1 MPKMSENKFRQ
12 SNDELL
18 ARVEHGDKDAKDKLV
33 ENNIGLVRSV
43 VRRFLGRGHEA
54 EDLFQIGCIGLIK
67 AVDRFDRSV
76 GVAFSTYAVPMII
89 GEIKRFIRDDGIIK
103 VSRAYK
109 DISAK
114 AAGVRERLVTE
125 TGDEPTV
132 ARIAE
137 ELGITSEELS
147 AALEAVVRPE
157 SIYAGRDDGKSET
170 KTLADKLE
178 CDIDYEEKIEN
189 RIMLSEA
196 FDGIEERE
204 KLIIYMRY
212 FKQRTQSEIAA
223 RLGISQVQV
232 SRIEK
237 KVLLKMREKLTS

>member
-1 MPKMSENKFRQ
+1 MNKYRR
-12 SNDELL
+12 SNEELL
-18 ARVEHGDKDAKDKLV
+18 IRIENGDKKAKEEII
-33 ENNIGLVRSV
+33 ENNVGLVRSV
-43 VRRFLGRGHEA
+43 IKRFSGRGHEA

-67 AVDRFDRSV
+67 AVDKFDRSFD
-76 GVAFSTYAVPMII
+76 VAFSTYAVPMII

-114 AAGVRERLVTE
+114 AAAVRERLMSE
-125 TGDEPTV
+125 SGNEPTLSQ
-132 ARIAE
+132 IAD
-137 ELGITSEELS
+137 ELGITPQELS
-147 AALEAVVRPE
+147 TALEAVMRPE
-157 SIYAGRDDGKSET
+157 SLYAKTDDGKSESREMV
-170 KTLADKLE
+170 DKIE

-189 RIMLSEA
+189 RIMLSEE
-196 FDGIEERE
+196 FDGIDERE

-223 RLGISQVQV
+223 MLGISQVQV
-232 SRIEK
+232 SRLEK

>member
-1 MPKMSENKFRQ
+1 MNKHRR
-12 SNDELL
+12 SNEELL
-18 ARVEHGDKDAKDKLV
+18 IRIENGDKKAKEEII
-33 ENNIGLVRSV
+33 ENNVGLVRSV
-43 VRRFLGRGHEA
+43 IKRFSGRGHEA

-67 AVDRFDRSV
+67 AVDKFDRSFD
-76 GVAFSTYAVPMII
+76 VAFSTYAVPMII

-114 AAGVRERLVTE
+114 AAAVRERLMSE
-125 TGDEPTV
+125 SGNEPTLSQ
-132 ARIAE
+132 IAD
-137 ELGITSEELS
+137 ELGITPQELS
-147 AALEAVVRPE
+147 TALEAVMRPE
-157 SIYAGRDDGKSET
+157 SLYAKTDDGKSESREMV
-170 KTLADKLE
+170 DKIE

-196 FDGIEERE
+196 FDGIDERE

-223 RLGISQVQV
+223 MLGISQVQV
-232 SRIEK
+232 SRLEK

>member
-1 MPKMSENKFRQ
+1 MSDKNKYRR

-18 ARVEHGDKDAKDKLV
+18 ARIARGDKAAKEQLI

-43 VRRFLGRGHEA
+43 VKRFLGRGHEA

-67 AVDRFDRSV
+67 AVDRFDISV
-76 GVAFSTYAVPMII
+76 GTAFSTYAVPMII

-114 AAGVRERLVTE
+114 AAAVRERLIIE
-125 TGDEPTV
+125 TGDEPPLG
-132 ARIAE
+132 RIAE
-137 ELGITSEELS
+137 ELGVTPQELS
-147 AALEAVVRPE
+147 TALEAVMRPE
-157 SIYAGRDDGKSET
+157 SIYARGDDGKSET
-170 KTLADKLE
+170 RAVVDKIE
-178 CDIDYEEKIEN
+178 CGVDYEGKIEN

-196 FDGIEERE
+196 FSGIDDRE

-212 FKQRTQSEIAA
+212 FKQRTQSEIAGI
-223 RLGISQVQV
+223 LGISQVQV

>member
-1 MPKMSENKFRQ
+1 MNKYRR
-12 SNDELL
+12 SNEELL
-18 ARVEHGDKDAKDKLV
+18 IRIENGDKKAKEEII
-33 ENNIGLVRSV
+33 ENNVGLVRSV
-43 VRRFLGRGHEA
+43 IKRFSGRGHEA

-67 AVDRFDRSV
+67 AVDKFDRSFD
-76 GVAFSTYAVPMII
+76 VAFSTYAVPMII

-114 AAGVRERLVTE
+114 AAAVRERLMSE
-125 TGDEPTV
+125 SGNEPTLSQ
-132 ARIAE
+132 IAD
-137 ELGITSEELS
+137 ELGITPQELS
-147 AALEAVVRPE
+147 TALEAVMRPE
-157 SIYAGRDDGKSET
+157 SLYAKTDDGKSESREMV
-170 KTLADKLE
+170 DKIE

-196 FDGIEERE
+196 FDGIDERE

-223 RLGISQVQV
+223 MLGISQVQV
-232 SRIEK
+232 SRLEK

>member
-1 MPKMSENKFRQ
+1 MNERRAN
-12 SNDELL
+12 NDELL
-18 ARVEHGDKDAKDKLV
+18 KRFKNGDREAKEEII

-43 VRRFLGRGHEA
+43 VKRFLGRGHEA

-67 AVDRFDRSV
+67 AVDKFDMSF

-114 AAGVRERLVTE
+114 AAAVRERLISE
-125 TGDEPTV
+125 TGTEPP
-132 ARIAE
+132 IAVIAD
-137 ELGITSEELS
+137 ELGITPQELS

-157 SIYAGRDDGKSET
+157 SLYAKSDDGKSEGR
-170 KTLADKLE
+170 AAVDKIE
-178 CDIDYEEKIEN
+178 CKIDYQEKIEN

-196 FDGIEERE
+196 FAGIDERE

-212 FKQRTQSEIAA
+212 FKQRTQSEIAGI
-223 RLGISQVQV
+223 LGISQVQV

>member
-1 MPKMSENKFRQ
+1 MNKYRR
-12 SNDELL
+12 SNEELL
-18 ARVEHGDKDAKDKLV
+18 IRIENGDKKAKEEII
-33 ENNIGLVRSV
+33 ENNVGLVRSV
-43 VRRFLGRGHEA
+43 IKRFSGRGHEV

-67 AVDRFDRSV
+67 AVDKFDRSFD
-76 GVAFSTYAVPMII
+76 VAFSTYAVPMII

-114 AAGVRERLVTE
+114 AAAVRERLMSE
-125 TGDEPTV
+125 SGNEPTLSQ
-132 ARIAE
+132 IAD
-137 ELGITSEELS
+137 ELGITPQELS
-147 AALEAVVRPE
+147 TALEAVMRPE
-157 SIYAGRDDGKSET
+157 SLYAKTDDGKSESREMV
-170 KTLADKLE
+170 DKIE

-196 FDGIEERE
+196 FDGIDERE

-223 RLGISQVQV
+223 MLGISQVQV
-232 SRIEK
+232 SRLEK

>member
-1 MPKMSENKFRQ
+1 MMSESRSWQ

-18 ARVEHGDKDAKDKLV
+18 ALV
-33 ENNIGLVRSV
+33 EQGDRTAKEQIIENNVGLVRSV
-43 VRRFLGRGHEA
+43 VKRFLGRGHES

-76 GVAFSTYAVPMII
+76 GVTFSTYAVPMII

-103 VSRAYK
+103 VSRVYK

-114 AAGVRERLVTE
+114 AAGVRERLMFE

-132 ARIAE
+132 GAIAAELGISAE
-137 ELGITSEELS
+137 ELSS
-147 AALEAVVRPE
+147 ALEAVMRPE

-170 KTLADKLE
+170 RSVIDKLE

-196 FDGIEERE
+196 FDGIDERE
-204 KLIIYMRY
+204 KMIIYMRY
-212 FKQRTQSEIAA
+212 FKQRTQSEIAKK
-223 RLGISQVQV
+223 LGISQVQV

>member
-1 MPKMSENKFRQ
+1 MNKHRKT
-12 SNDELL
+12 NDELL
-18 ARVEHGDKDAKDKLV
+18 IRVENGDKRAKEEII

-43 VRRFLGRGHEA
+43 IKRFMGRGHEA

-67 AVDRFDRSV
+67 AVDKFDRSF

-114 AAGVRERLVTE
+114 AAAVRERLMSE
-125 TGDEPTV
+125 SGNEPPLSQ
-132 ARIAE
+132 IAD
-137 ELGITSEELS
+137 ELS
-147 AALEAVVRPE
+147 ITPQELSTALEAVMRPE
-157 SIYAGRDDGKSET
+157 SLYTKTDDGKSESR
-170 KTLADKLE
+170 APVDKIE
-178 CDIDYEEKIEN
+178 CKIDYQEKIEN

-196 FDGIEERE
+196 FAGIDERE

-212 FKQRTQSEIAA
+212 FKQRTQSEIASI
-223 RLGISQVQV
+223 LGISQVQV

>member
-1 MPKMSENKFRQ
+1 MNKYRR
-12 SNDELL
+12 SNEELL
-18 ARVEHGDKDAKDKLV
+18 IRIENGDKKAKEEII
-33 ENNIGLVRSV
+33 ENNVGLVRSV
-43 VRRFLGRGHEA
+43 IKRFSGRGHEA

-67 AVDRFDRSV
+67 AVDKFDRSFD
-76 GVAFSTYAVPMII
+76 VAFSTYAVPMII

-114 AAGVRERLVTE
+114 AAAVRERLMSE
-125 TGDEPTV
+125 SGNEPTLSQ
-132 ARIAE
+132 IAD
-137 ELGITSEELS
+137 ELGITPQELS
-147 AALEAVVRPE
+147 TALEAVMRPE
-157 SIYAGRDDGKSET
+157 SLYAKTDDGKSESREMV
-170 KTLADKLE
+170 DKIE
-178 CDIDYEEKIEN
+178 CDIDYEEKIES

-196 FDGIEERE
+196 FDGIDERE

-223 RLGISQVQV
+223 MLGISQVQV
-232 SRIEK
+232 SRLEK